1 MCHYKREQKKPKN
14 QKKQKNKK
22 KKKKKEALNRT
33 KNESPQV
40 FL

>member
-1 MCHYKREQKKPKN
+1 MCHYKREQKKPKK
-14 QKKQKNKK
+14 QKKQKNK